1 MRVLVTG
8 GAGFLGSHLC
18 RALLGR
24 GHQVL
29 AMDNLLTGRMET
41 LHDLLDHKGFSF
53 RKWDVSLPYEAEVDI
68 IFNMA
73 SAASPPKYQIDP
85 VHTLR
90 TNVLGADHALRVA
103 QTCGAVMIQASTSEI
118 YGDPDCH
125 PQPESYIG
133 QIDPLSPRACYNEGK
148 RAAETLC
155 FDYHRRHGVRVKIM
169 RLFNTYGPAM
179 DIEDG
184 RVVTNFLAAAL
195 RDAPLQLHG
204 DGSQT
209 RSFCYVSDTIA
220 GMLALMDSDDT
231 QTGPYNI
238 GNPGEIT
245 VRALAEQIKALT
257 GSDSPVVSGPA
268 ATDDPRRRCPDITR
282 AKAELNWAPS
292 VPLADGLRNTL
303 DDIRARLAARAA
315 QGTAG

>member
-24 GHQVL
+24 GYSVL

-41 LHDLLDHKGFSF
+41 IHDLLDHRDFAF
-53 RKWDVSLPYEAEVDI
+53 RKWDVSLPYEVEADV

-85 VHTLR
+85 VHTMR
-90 TNVLGADHALRVA
+90 TNVMGTDHALRVA
-103 QTCGAVMIQASTSEI
+103 QTCGAVMIQASTSEV
-118 YGDPDCH
+118 YGNPDCH
-125 PQPESYIG
+125 PQPETYVG
-133 QIDPLSPRACYNEGK
+133 QIDPCSPRACYTEGK

-155 FDYHRRHGVRVKIM
+155 FDYQRKHDTRVKVM

-179 DIEDG
+179 ATDDG
-184 RVVTNFLAAAL
+184 RVVSNFLVAAL
-195 RDAPLQLHG
+195 RNAPLTLHG

-209 RSFCYVSDTIA
+209 RSFCYVSDTVA
-220 GMLALMDSDDT
+220 AMLALMESDDAHA
-231 QTGPYNI
+231 GPYNI

-245 VRALAEQIKALT
+245 MRHLAEKIRDLT
-257 GSDSPVVSGPA
+257 DSQSPLVNVPA
-268 ATDDPRRRCPDITR
+268 ARDDPRRRCPDISR
-282 AKAELNWAPS
+282 AKADLNWAPC
-292 VPLADGLRNTL
+292 VPLEDGLRHTL
-303 DDIRARLAARAA
+303 DDIRARLAKLAN
-315 QGTAG
+315 QGTAS